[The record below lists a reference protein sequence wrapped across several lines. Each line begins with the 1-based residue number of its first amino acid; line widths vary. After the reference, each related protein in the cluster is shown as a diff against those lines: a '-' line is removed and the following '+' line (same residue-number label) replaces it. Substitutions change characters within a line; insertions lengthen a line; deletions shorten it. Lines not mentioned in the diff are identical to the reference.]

1 METVLPHSE
10 PYIPKAIVNGLIST
24 VILWAFWTPFIVFL
38 AIPLVAAQLKDGIC
52 MGLNDNYSIPQIPL
66 KTNATASQNLMNKD
80 PEELKDANAKLTYT
94 FIFTSIIVM
103 TLCLYVAYR
112 IIVGYNLNFKN
123 ILLFNIVMALI
134 IVTIEMSFFT
144 GVSMRYLPFIPTDVI
159 GSVASDVSGYYNE
172 LNTPTNINS
181 DLTPS
186 AAIATPYGTDGM
198 SYSVRWTPPS
208 ANVSNITYSVQLYKT
223 CATSSDPQNWRAYK
237 TIASKSFDNVKETD
251 IFMRLEQQGPDSPQ
265 DINSKCVG
273 PVTVWG
279 SVCVNA
285 DSGRCADIMIL

>member
-66 KTNATASQNLMNKD
+66 KTNAYASQNLMNKD
-80 PEELKDANAKLTYT
+80 PQELKDANAKLTYT
-94 FIFTSIIVM
+94 FIFTSVIVM

-112 IIVGYNLNFKN
+112 IIVGYNLDFKN

-172 LNTPTNINS
+172 LTT
-181 DLTPS
+181 
-186 AAIATPYGTDGM
+186 ATTTTGGI
-198 SYSVRWTPPS
+198 
-208 ANVSNITYSVQLYKT
+208 NVSNAVAVPIDSDGLKYEIRWDPPKIDDSNLSYDVYMNIACFDEKERRVTPMFHGETTVTGVRSTILELTKDSTNTHECKGRTSVGGAVCISGSNGINCPQITVL
-223 CATSSDPQNWRAYK
+223 
-237 TIASKSFDNVKETD
+237 
-251 IFMRLEQQGPDSPQ
+251 
-265 DINSKCVG
+265 
-273 PVTVWG
+273 
-279 SVCVNA
+279 
-285 DSGRCADIMIL
+285 

>member
-1 METVLPHSE
+1 METVIPYSE
-10 PYIPKAIVNGLIST
+10 PFIPKAIVNGLIST

-52 MGLNDNYSIPQIPL
+52 MGLDQSYEISQIPL
-66 KTNATASQNLMNKD
+66 KTNATASQNLMNND
-80 PEELKDANAKLTYT
+80 PQELKEANAKLTYT
-94 FIFTSIIVM
+94 FIFTSVIVI

-112 IIVGYNLNFKN
+112 MIVGYNLDYKS
-123 ILLFNIVMALI
+123 IVLFNIVMALI

-159 GSVASDVSGYYNE
+159 GGVSSQVSGYYNQ
-172 LNTPTNINS
+172 LNTPTQTNS

-198 SYSVRWTPPS
+198 SYNVRWTAPS
-208 ANVSNITYSVQLYKT
+208 ANDPNITYGVFLSKG
-223 CATSSDPQNWRAYK
+223 CHTSSDPNNWRAYK
-237 TIASKSFDNVKETD
+237 TIASKMFDNVKETE
-251 IFMRLEQQGPDSPQ
+251 IFMRLEAEGPDSPQ
-265 DINSKCVG
+265 DINEKCVG
-273 PVTVWG
+273 PVTVG
-279 SVCVNA
+279 GNVCVDG